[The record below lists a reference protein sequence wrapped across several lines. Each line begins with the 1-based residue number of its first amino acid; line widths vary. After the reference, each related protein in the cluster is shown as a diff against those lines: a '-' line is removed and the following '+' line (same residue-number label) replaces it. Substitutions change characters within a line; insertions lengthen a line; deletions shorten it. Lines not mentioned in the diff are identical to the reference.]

1 MNKFLSYKKAKFRT
15 PLFLIWILG
24 VFLTISCKTNDSV
37 PILNVDYPAAFVV
50 NGESNTISVIDL
62 ATNNVRETIN
72 LTLNSQ
78 KNQVTTINNFWSH
91 HIQLSPHGTKV
102 AIAAPEFDFTLGHD
116 AAHQAGNSN
125 KAGGIIIVE
134 VKTGKIL
141 NRITVPQIN
150 YNAAFSKDGNE
161 IWTTTSTHS
170 GELRI
175 YNAENGALIK
185 NFSLGAD
192 PTELSFSTDGQ
203 FAFVALGESSTVL
216 SINTQKKEIANY
228 IKVDLFPT
236 NVWTGADGLIYVE
249 NKNRPSVNIIDPAQM
264 FTTEFIDTDFR
275 PSNVAFNKLM
285 NELWICQASDNKVAY
300 FERINNEW
308 HIKGRI
314 IVGDDAHAV
323 RFTKDDK
330 FAYVVNQRGNS
341 VSVIDVEKK
350 QKIKDISVGLKPNGI
365 IMVNE

>member
-1 MNKFLSYKKAKFRT
+1 MVKNLKRNIFKKS
-15 PLFLIWILG
+15 LIGSIVVMFWA
-24 VFLTISCKTNDSV
+24 VSCKTSDTV
-37 PILNVDYPAAFVV
+37 PELNIDFPAAFVV

-62 ATNNVRETIN
+62 RNNEVAETIN
-72 LTLNSQ
+72 LAINAN

-91 HIQLSPHGTKV
+91 HIQLSPDGKKV
-102 AIAAPEFDFTLGHD
+102 AVAAPEFDFTLGHD

-125 KAGGIIIVE
+125 KAGGIIVVD

-141 NRITVPQIN
+141 NRINVPQIN
-150 YNAAFSKDGNE
+150 YNAAFTKDGKE

-170 GELRI
+170 GELKI
-175 YNAENGALIK
+175 YDTENGALIK

-192 PTELSFSTDGQ
+192 PTELSFAKDGQ

-216 SINTQKKEIANY
+216 SISTQKKEISNY

-236 NVWTGADGLIYVE
+236 NVWTGADGMIYVE
-249 NKNRPSVNIIDPAQM
+249 NKNRPSVNIIDPSIM
-264 FTTEFIDTDFR
+264 FTTEFIDTDFK
-275 PSNVAFNKLM
+275 PSNAAFNKTQ

-300 FERINNEW
+300 FERIKNEW
-308 HIKGRI
+308 RIKGRI

-323 RFTKDDK
+323 MFTKDDK

-341 VSVIDVEKK
+341 VSVIDVERK
-350 QKIKDISVGLKPNGI
+350 QKIKDIPVGLKPNGI
-365 IMVNE
+365 VMVNQ